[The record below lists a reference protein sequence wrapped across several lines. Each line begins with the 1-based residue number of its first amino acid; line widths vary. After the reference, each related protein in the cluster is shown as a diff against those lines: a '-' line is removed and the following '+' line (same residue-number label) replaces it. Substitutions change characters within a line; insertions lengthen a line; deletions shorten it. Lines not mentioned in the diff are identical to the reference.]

1 MKENF
6 LLSVN
11 KLRKILFITVFALGL
26 TGVSYAQYLYPSYQT
41 YSIMEPSDLVF
52 YIEWGS
58 DSEIS
63 SVIYYYYDEF
73 DVYHEAILTAS
84 TDYEVNGVELIMYQ
98 SYFEGF
104 PVSAGDD
111 LNFYAEFGSSSTSGF
126 YVNVVYTSI
135 PSLFNNPK
143 NYDLSNPDDVFSI
156 IAWADYGYISS
167 VSVDGNTL
175 NSSDYYVEGDWV
187 FFTNEYLS
195 TVLLSPGNSITADV
209 EFDSDVTVNFTINAI
224 QTGLNNAELSQE
236 EFVIS
241 TIDSPEYIETII
253 TWNSASSVESLY
265 VTFVESD
272 YPQEMEY
279 TDYTVTPI
287 NASTATLRIYLDNGS
302 KNDSK
307 ATISFYA
314 TIQVNYNA
322 GGPSYMFLT
331 MLYEFYY
338 VDVNSIPWEG
348 GWTEGGGYFGVGENV
363 TVEAFPYTDFTFLKW
378 IIDGETEITE
388 NPYNF
393 TLPDHDVD
401 IEAVFMSPYPMVFY
415 ANPAT
420 YQNNVDPNTLIT
432 LTFNKNIAEG
442 TSANGFDD
450 ITMTDN
456 LANPWTIT
464 DVYISEGNKLVI
476 VPQTPMNINT
486 SYNIDIPAQS
496 VEDAATPGVYMNGN
510 YWTMFTTG
518 WGDYQHGEI
527 DPEWEIYS
535 MMEPANVDFNIVWG
549 DDENIDNIYYYYY
562 DLFSNYYEVELTNP
576 ADFTISGN
584 TLTINNS
591 FISNQFPSPE
601 NPLNFFASFESGYVE
616 YFGIEVIVSG
626 VPTLTP
632 TTVYYDLS
640 NPDDVFTN
648 IIYNQA
654 ESITSLSRNM
664 TPLVEG
670 TDYTI
675 VGTWLFINNSYL
687 DPLLNTVPDGI
698 VIDVTFNTAD
708 VTTLTVLAVQTGIN
722 NATINPN
729 SGSFEEDNMPAFI
742 ETVITWNDASSVTS
756 LTIWFEEDGEMFSMD
771 YPYYTVTPINASTA
785 LLSISTDEGDKG
797 LKTTEMFNSLI
808 EVSFNIGASAYYF
821 MTFIDEYYTVHIT
834 AEPEFAGSYSG
845 DWNYSVGEE
854 VSLQAFENMG
864 YDFQNWRIDGI
875 SVSTDNPY
883 IFNMPANDIYI
894 TAYFVSEGTTLYTLT
909 LNSLPIAGGSLTGAG
924 EFEAGENV
932 TINAVPNSGYAFVNW
947 TDELSAVFAT
957 SGEYT
962 FSMPAN
968 DLTLNANFI
977 DNSSVESNNFINQSV
992 YPNPFFDRIII
1003 SEPENV
1009 KSVSFTSVTGQ
1020 LIDIIYNPETGHI
1033 NTSDLPK
1040 GFYMIIIENEN
1051 GERLVKKMLKQ

>member
-1 MKENF
+1 MGKKI
-6 LLSVN
+6 LLTVN
-11 KLRKILFITVFALGL
+11 KLRKILFIIVFAIGFV
-26 TGVSYAQYLYPSYQT
+26 GVSNAQYLYPSYQT
-41 YSIMEPSDLVF
+41 YSIMEPTDMLF
-52 YIEWGS
+52 NIDWGM

-63 SVIYYYYDEF
+63 AVFYYYYDEF
-73 DVYHEAILTAS
+73 EQYHEVLLTS
-84 TDYEVNGVELIMYQ
+84 YTDYEVNGDVLVMYQ

-111 LNFYAEFGSSSTSGF
+111 LNFYAEFESTYTSGF
-126 YVNVVYTSI
+126 TVSIAYTLL

-143 NYDLSNPDDVFSI
+143 NYDLSDPDDVFTV

-175 NSSDYYVEGDWV
+175 NSSDYYVEGDWL

-195 TVLLSPGNSITADV
+195 TVLLSSGNSITAEV
-209 EFDSDVTVNFTINAI
+209 EFEYEVTANFTINAI
-224 QTGLNNAELSQE
+224 QTGVNSAELSQD
-236 EFVIS
+236 EFEINTS
-241 TIDSPEYIETII
+241 AFPEYIETII
-253 TWNSASSVESLY
+253 TWNSAVSVESLF
-265 VTFVESD
+265 VTYVESD

-279 TDYTVTPI
+279 SDYIVTPI
-287 NASTATLRIYLDNGS
+287 NASTATLRIYLGS
-302 KNDSK
+302 DGKSVEN
-307 ATISFYA
+307 FYS
-314 TIQVNYNA
+314 TVQVNYA
-322 GGPSYMFLT
+322 IGGPSYIFFTMF
-331 MLYEFYY
+331 YEYYY
-338 VDVNSIPWEG
+338 VDVNSIPWDG
-348 GWTEGGGYFGVGENV
+348 GWTEGGGYSGVGENV
-363 TVEAFPYTDFTFLKW
+363 SLEAFPYSEYTFVKW
-378 IIDGETEITE
+378 VINGETEITD
-388 NPYNF
+388 NPYSF
-393 TLPDHDVD
+393 TMPANDVEID
-401 IEAVFMSPYPMVFY
+401 AIFMSPYPQVLY
-415 ANPAT
+415 VNPVT
-420 YQNNVDPNTLIT
+420 YQNNVDPYTSII
-432 LTFNKNIAEG
+432 LTFNKNIIEG

-456 LANPWTIT
+456 FSNPWTIT
-464 DVYISEGNKLVI
+464 DVYITDGNKLVI
-476 VPQTPMNINT
+476 VPQTPMDINT

-496 VEDAATPGVYMNGN
+496 VEDAAAPGVIMNYN

-527 DPEWEIYS
+527 DPDWEIYS

-549 DDENIDNIYYYYY
+549 DDTSIDNIYFYYY
-562 DLFSNYYEVELTNP
+562 DLFSNYIEIELTNP
-576 ADFTISGN
+576 NDFTISGSI
-584 TLTINNS
+584 LTINNS
-591 FISNQFPSPE
+591 FISAQFPSPE
-601 NPLNFFASFESGYVE
+601 NPLYFYASFDSGYDE
-616 YFGIEVIVSG
+616 YFRIEVIVSG

-648 IIYNQA
+648 IVYNLA

-687 DPLLNTVPDGI
+687 DPLLNTVPDEI
-698 VIDVTFNTAD
+698 DVDVTFNTAD
-708 VTTLTVLAVQTGIN
+708 VKTLTVSAVQTGIN
-722 NATINPN
+722 NATINPD
-729 SGSFEEDNMPAFI
+729 SGSFEEANMPAFI

-756 LTIWFEEDGEMFSMD
+756 LTIWFEEDGEMVPMD

-785 LLSISTDEGDKG
+785 LLSISTDEGDKS
-797 LKTTEMFNSLI
+797 LKTIEMYNSLI
-808 EVSFNIGASAYYF
+808 EVSFNLGASAYYF
-821 MTFIDEYYTVHIT
+821 LTFIEEYYTVHIT
-834 AEPEFAGSYSG
+834 VEPEFAGNISG

-909 LNSLPIAGGSLTGAG
+909 LNSLPLAGGSLTGAG
-924 EFEAGENV
+924 EFEAGESV

-957 SGEYT
+957 TGEYT

-992 YPNPFFDRIII
+992 YPNPFSDRIII

-1020 LIDIIYNPETGHI
+1020 LIDIIYNPETGQI